1 MTSKNGIIGLV
12 IGDAMGVP
20 LEFQI
25 RERLMQNP
33 TTEMLGYGSHNVP
46 KGTWSDDSSMTIA
59 TIDSIIDKKEIN
71 TNDIADKFLEWIKNA
86 KYTATDKVFDIGRT
100 TLQALS
106 RYESNIKKAE
116 DAGGKG
122 EMDNGNGSLMRILP
136 LAYYCFSRKMSDE
149 EILNAVKIVSSITHG
164 HEISVM
170 GCYIYV
176 LFAIELLKGKNLK
189 KAYKKICNSN
199 YSSFSYSCI
208 CKYDR
213 ILDKD
218 IKKYKLEEISSQ
230 GYVVSTLEATLWVLF
245 NTNSYRQA
253 IIGAI
258 NLGNDTDT
266 IGACVGGLAGI
277 IYGYDEQW
285 KNEIIKI
292 DYIEKLCD
300 QFDKILEN

>member
-71 TNDIADKFLEWIKNA
+71 TNDIADNFLEWIKNA